1 MRRGMS
7 NIDIALFV
15 KEAMVNINYATLDNV
30 YQLDNGIFLFKMRKK
45 GATFDLLFEPGRR
58 IHLTSYKYNIPK
70 TPPHF
75 CRMLRRF
82 IRRGIVERVYQ
93 QDMDRIVVLEIRK
106 GDVLY
111 KLFLEVFGDG
121 NIILVD
127 EENKIRLAL
136 RYKRMRDRNI
146 LIKETFSPP
155 PKSTRLNIME
165 DDFEK
170 FRELLRE
177 SKGDT
182 VSRFLVLKLGIGKD
196 YAEELCECSDVD
208 MREKV
213 DGLED
218 DEIRKLW
225 DGILRIRESMKG
237 GKLSPVV
244 YLDGGKPISYSA
256 FKLKIYDGYE
266 CKEFPSFNEALDHY
280 FTHLSKEMVR
290 DVVESEKEKRIKEL
304 RNIVVKQ
311 QRYMT
316 ELMRKM
322 ESYKKLGTILF
333 QEIKKLDEARDVVKN
348 GLKEGGDKGLILS
361 RLKEIFEGSVLSP
374 EYFDH
379 KEIVFIVDG
388 EKVKVPLKG
397 SLGEFAGK
405 YFEDVKKF
413 ESKVERIREIIKD
426 AEDKIREVEEE
437 ILVEVEERRKR
448 IRVKAKKKWYEKF
461 RWFFSSEGILVLGGK
476 DATSNEVLFKKYV
489 ESRDV
494 VFHADVQG
502 SPLVVLK
509 GDAGKDTIEETAQF
523 TASFSK
529 AWKMGWGNV
538 DVYWVYGDQISK
550 TPPSGQYL
558 KKGSFIIKGKRN
570 FIKNVPLELAV
581 GLYYDDGFK
590 FMCGPPKAVS
600 KWCKRFVRIR
610 PGKEKK
616 ESVTKTILSFLS
628 KDLKEQILDLD
639 DLINVL
645 PPGGLDIVSFS
656 EDEGVER
663 RGKDSSG

>member
-45 GATFDLLFEPGRR
+45 GAAFDLLFEPGRR
-58 IHLTSYKYNIPK
+58 IHLTSYKYDIPR

-93 QDMDRIVVLEIRK
+93 QDMDRIVVLELRK
-106 GDVLY
+106 GNVLY
-111 KLFLEVFGDG
+111 KLFLEVFRDG

-146 LIKETFSPP
+146 LIKETFAPP
-155 PKSTRLNIME
+155 PKSTRLNIMK

-170 FRELLRE
+170 FNELLRE

-182 VSRFLVLKLGIGKD
+182 VSRFLILKLGIGKD
-196 YAEELCECSDVD
+196 YAEELCEYSGVD

-213 DGLED
+213 EELGD

-225 DGILRIRESMKG
+225 EGILKVREHIMS

-244 YLDGGKPISYSA
+244 YLDDGKPISYSA

-266 CKEFPSFNEALDHY
+266 CKEFASFNEALDYY
-280 FTHLSKEMVR
+280 FINLSKEMVR
-290 DVVESEKEKRIKEL
+290 DVVESERERRIKEL

-311 QRYMT
+311 EGYMA
-316 ELMRKM
+316 ELTRKM

-333 QEIKKLDEARDVVKN
+333 QEIKKLNEARAVVKE
-348 GLKEGGDKGLILS
+348 GLKRGSDKGLILS
-361 RLKEIFEGSVLSP
+361 HLKEIFEGSAFSP

-379 KEIVFIVDG
+379 KGIVFTIDG

-413 ESKVERIREIIKD
+413 ESKIERIRKIVKD
-426 AEDKIREVEEE
+426 AKDKIRKVEEE
-437 ILVEVEERRKR
+437 ILVEVEERKKR
-448 IRVKAKKKWYEKF
+448 IRAKTKKKWYEKY
-461 RWFFSSEGILVLGGK
+461 RWFLSSEGVLVLGGR

-489 ESRDV
+489 ESKDV

-509 GDAGKDTIEETAQF
+509 GDAGKDTIEEAAQF

-529 AWKMGWGNV
+529 AWKMGWGNA
-538 DVYWVYGDQISK
+538 DVYWVYGDQVSK

-558 KKGSFIIKGKRN
+558 KKGSFIIRGKRN
-570 FIKNVPLELAV
+570 FIKNVP
-581 GLYYDDGFK
+581 
-590 FMCGPPKAVS
+590 
-600 KWCKRFVRIR
+600 
-610 PGKEKK
+610 
-616 ESVTKTILSFLS
+616 
-628 KDLKEQILDLD
+628 
-639 DLINVL
+639 
-645 PPGGLDIVSFS
+645 
-656 EDEGVER
+656 
-663 RGKDSSG
+663 